1 MQRVVSTEKIP
12 ILLWLDQL
20 DEEAMDQARHL
31 ANLDCAFHH
40 VAIMADAHVGYGMPI
55 GGVLATVGAI
65 IPNGVGVD
73 IGCGMQAVRTGLQE
87 VTSAQL
93 RAILGELR
101 RSVPVGFQHH
111 SRPQPQAMMPAPVLS
126 GQPAERYFG
135 TPFSCRNNA
144 GLAM

>member
-1 MQRVVSTEKIP
+1 MERAVQRVVSTEKIP

-93 RAILGELR
+93 RAILGDLR
-101 RSVPVGFQHH
+101 RMNVAITRARMKLVILGD
-111 SRPQPQAMMPAPVLS
+111 APALTRHVFYKEL
-126 GQPAERYFG
+126 
-135 TPFSCRNNA
+135 
-144 GLAM
+144 